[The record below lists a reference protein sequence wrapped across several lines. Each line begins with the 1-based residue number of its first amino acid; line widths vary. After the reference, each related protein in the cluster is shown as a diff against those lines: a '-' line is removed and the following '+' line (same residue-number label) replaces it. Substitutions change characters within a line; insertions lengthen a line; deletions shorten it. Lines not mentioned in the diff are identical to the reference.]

1 MQVHLMISKV
11 KVLNGKFIYSF
22 LQALSFGVWS
32 VFNWFVNSSKNNQTV
47 VVPEKMLNYGTR
59 FPEIWLT
66 SCHISNRQKWLVL
79 RFLLSFESQNA
90 DTTLFFILIKYR
102 FIPIANC
109 TFFECAQDFESS
121 ETREALVF
129 CIWNDKKLKT
139 LTTLLT
145 TGSFNNQF
153 FRIIGFKMSTTLV
166 ASVWIRTIPLIPIC
180 RHGHGRLKINWTS
193 ERILKITPHRRLPR

>member
-11 KVLNGKFIYSF
+11 EVLMESLFI
-22 LQALSFGVWS
+22 
-32 VFNWFVNSSKNNQTV
+32 VFCKPSPLRYLTDLLTENNQTV
-47 VVPEKMLNYGTR
+47 LVPEKMLNYGTR

-66 SCHISNRQKWLVL
+66 SCQISNRQKWLV
-79 RFLLSFESQNA
+79 LLSFESQNA
-90 DTTLFFILIKYR
+90 DTILFFILIQYR

-145 TGSFNNQF
+145 SGSFNNQF
-153 FRIIGFKMSTTLV
+153 FQNYLV
-166 ASVWIRTIPLIPIC
+166 
-180 RHGHGRLKINWTS
+180 
-193 ERILKITPHRRLPR
+193 